1 MTSQRAGAFR
11 SKALAWEEAK
21 KKLMS
26 LRRDRG
32 FSLLEMLI
40 VVAIGFIVASM
51 TVMGMIPVMKSNDTT
66 TAYNYT
72 LTTMRRA
79 RDQAA
84 GDMRT
89 YVLQFTAPGTITVTQ
104 SISASGTCQIP
115 ATGPVL
121 ITTVLP
127 PDVTFHIETGVP
139 TSNSAAPTT
148 PDAFGTAAN
157 AIDFDQGYTPG
168 STTICFNPDGTATD
182 ALGNTNNGV
191 VYLGQPGNLY
201 SMRAITLWGSTGR
214 LRGWRLYN
222 NSGVNSWTQQ

>member
-1 MTSQRAGAFR
+1 MR
-11 SKALAWEEAK
+11 
-21 KKLMS
+21 
-26 LRRDRG
+26 LRRDGG
-32 FSLLEMLI
+32 FSLLEMLT
-40 VVAIGFIVASM
+40 VVSIAFIIAGITAM
-51 TVMGMIPVMKSNDTT
+51 AFMPVMKSNDTT
-66 TAYNYT
+66 SAYNYT

-121 ITTVLP
+121 VTTVLP
-127 PDVTFHIETGVP
+127 SDVTFHIETGVP

-148 PDAFGTAAN
+148 PDAFGTAAY

-168 STTICFNPDGTATD
+168 TTTICFNPDGSATD

-191 VYLGQPGNLY
+191 IYLGQPGNLY

-222 NSGVNSWTQQ
+222 VSGVNSWKQQ